1 MVTQHTWAFAKEEIR
16 LEFYV
21 SFSDSIV
28 LSKHQLIPSIPKT
41 GRRKGEERQ
50 FQYFHHVTSH
60 FMHAQLKVI
69 ARANYSET
77 LAWNGPFIL

>member
-1 MVTQHTWAFAKEEIR
+1 MSTQHTWAFAQEEIR

-21 SFSDSIV
+21 SVSDSIV
-28 LSKHQLIPSIPKT
+28 TSKHQLIPSIPKT
-41 GRRKGEERQ
+41 GRRKGVERQ

-60 FMHAQLKVI
+60 LIHTQLKVI
-69 ARANYSET
+69 VRANCSET

>member
-21 SFSDSIV
+21 SFSDSIAI
-28 LSKHQLIPSIPKT
+28 SKHQLFPSIPET
-41 GRRKGEERQ
+41 GRRKGGERQ
-50 FQYFHHVTSH
+50 FQYLHHVTSH
-60 FMHAQLKVI
+60 LIHTQLKVI
-69 ARANYSET
+69 ARASCSET

>member
-28 LSKHQLIPSIPKT
+28 VSKHQLIPSIPKT
-41 GRRKGEERQ
+41 GRRKGGERQ
-50 FQYFHHVTSH
+50 FQYCHHVTSH
-60 FMHAQLKVI
+60 LIHTQLKVI
-69 ARANYSET
+69 ARANCSET
-77 LAWNGPFIL
+77 LAGNGPFIL